1 MYNMYALESIQSND
15 FLYYDFK
22 HYQITEQTFFCAVYF
37 SHPVSFVLYVYS
49 PESMHYNQAI
59 FDLIYVSRCFG
70 NIFPRN
76 VNVEQAYWQVGKISV
91 LRRRHVSCSKTIQAN
106 SFLN

>member
-1 MYNMYALESIQSND
+1 MSSIYVDYRGWREAEKHSKCHFIEQTIFDYIMYNMYALESIQSND

-59 FDLIYVSRCFG
+59 FD
-70 NIFPRN
+70 
-76 VNVEQAYWQVGKISV
+76 
-91 LRRRHVSCSKTIQAN
+91 
-106 SFLN
+106 